1 MKENEFNGT
10 QRYMYSRSTVG
21 SIIKRK
27 VKHCGFISVF
37 LCVVI
42 AAMSCGNQVTL
53 KSVGTI
59 DLDSMMVE
67 AKPLI
72 VLTIYQNDVLP
83 EKYNEIR
90 GKIAEKQAREANASN
105 WLLGDYAGGI
115 FHINQAEYEKM
126 VEETTNKAYSEAWE
140 EIQYL
145 AKNNFTKKEEFPF
158 GDIENEYVSEFIEFY
173 YDTVED
179 VDARV
184 VLSDPVLVKDEESYA
199 TFTVT
204 NTMDQTEYLIKLTDA
219 DEENYYIEVSEL

>member
-1 MKENEFNGT
+1 MGINVESSLNKFVMKRVMNRMVF
-10 QRYMYSRSTVG
+10 
-21 SIIKRK
+21 
-27 VKHCGFISVF
+27 FIAV
-37 LCVVI
+37 
-42 AAMSCGNQVTL
+42 AAFVTLTAVSCGNQVTL

-90 GKIAEKQAREANASN
+90 GKIAEKKAREANASN

-145 AKNNFTKKEEFPF
+145 AKNNFTQKEEFPF

>member
-1 MKENEFNGT
+1 MGINVESSLNKFVMKRVMNRMVF
-10 QRYMYSRSTVG
+10 
-21 SIIKRK
+21 
-27 VKHCGFISVF
+27 FIAV
-37 LCVVI
+37 
-42 AAMSCGNQVTL
+42 AAFVTLTAVSCGNQVTL

-145 AKNNFTKKEEFPF
+145 AKNNFTQKEEFPF